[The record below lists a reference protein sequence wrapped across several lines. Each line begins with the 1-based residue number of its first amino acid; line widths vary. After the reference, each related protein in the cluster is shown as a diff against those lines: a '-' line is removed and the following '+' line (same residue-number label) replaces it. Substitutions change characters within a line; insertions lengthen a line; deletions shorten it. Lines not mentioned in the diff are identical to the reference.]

1 MCVGGELRPI
11 LQARGRLLVFTLTVR
26 AVVCVES
33 QKMSVNVR
41 DVKAAEF
48 IAEFAAYLKSTG
60 KFEVP
65 SWTDL
70 VKTGINK
77 ELPPQDPDW
86 YYIRA
91 AAIARKVYMRHVVG
105 VGALKREMGGSMR
118 RGVRKNTTATCSGA
132 IIRSILQ
139 QLQALKIVEPHPRG
153 GRRITPTG
161 QRELDRI
168 AGQVRANQA

>member
-1 MCVGGELRPI
+1 
-11 LQARGRLLVFTLTVR
+11 
-26 AVVCVES
+26 
-33 QKMSVNVR
+33 MSVTVR
-41 DVKAAEF
+41 DVKAADF
-48 IAEFAAYLKSTG
+48 IAEFATYLKSTG

-70 VKTGINK
+70 VKTGIHK

-91 AAIARKVYMRHVVG
+91 AAIARKVYLKHVVG
-105 VGALKREMGGSMR
+105 VGALKRELGGQKR
-118 RGVRKNTTATCSGA
+118 RGVRKNTTVTASGA
-132 IIRSILQ
+132 VIRSVLQ
-139 QLQALKIVEPHPRG
+139 QLQALKIVDNHPRG
-153 GRRITPTG
+153 GRRITSTG